1 MIAINSIIDKI
12 VKRQDISCNN
22 LNIFFLQCLGYN
34 SDVKLYKECIIDNE
48 FVFEGDNIL
57 IEKLYFQAKQIKT
70 KFVSFVKLWKWK
82 KAIISSVDT
91 DLYLNKL
98 DSFKNKYK
106 IKLLENNTIY
116 TFRLSDLVNYWIE
129 SLKNSQGL
137 FSKPILLKNP
147 HTNLDI
153 SINNLYNIY
162 FKLLNTGFNIPT
174 IIINFFYSNMNLE
187 TFSYNY
193 YHLLKNNTIITFIDS
208 NLIYEQWE
216 QLLNMLHD
224 FRKDIDYITF
234 SSNVSYRIKN
244 KVWRS
249 MKYIVKQYLLHKYSC
264 NPLESRDAKI
274 TTKELL
280 IKYLDDY
287 PNFGYQRG
295 EEIMRY
301 IPYSERR
308 RRNRSNPPPPPPIFV
323 AANIPTANP
332 TPPVTITPPTIAPP
346 PVPSPAPPPV
356 SISNQ
361 IVNPFAPNRE
371 LPRTP
376 NNNTLQGRGRIMSS
390 SLSLFRR

>member
-1 MIAINSIIDKI
+1 
-12 VKRQDISCNN
+12 
-22 LNIFFLQCLGYN
+22 
-34 SDVKLYKECIIDNE
+34 
-48 FVFEGDNIL
+48 
-57 IEKLYFQAKQIKT
+57 
-70 KFVSFVKLWKWK
+70 
-82 KAIISSVDT
+82 
-91 DLYLNKL
+91 
-98 DSFKNKYK
+98 
-106 IKLLENNTIY
+106 
-116 TFRLSDLVNYWIE
+116 
-129 SLKNSQGL
+129 
-137 FSKPILLKNP
+137 
-147 HTNLDI
+147 
-153 SINNLYNIY
+153 
-162 FKLLNTGFNIPT
+162 
-174 IIINFFYSNMNLE
+174 MNLE

-234 SSNVSYRIKN
+234 SSNVTYRIKN

-249 MKYIVKQYLLHKYSC
+249 MKYIVKQYLIHKYSC

-280 IKYLDDY
+280 IKYLEDY

-323 AANIPTANP
+323 AANIPSANP

-346 PVPSPAPPPV
+346 PAPSPAPPPV

-361 IVNPFAPNRE
+361 IVNPFTPNRE
-371 LPRTP
+371 IPRTP